1 MKRLAPLALLALLA
15 LSAGLAGACNL
26 MNPCPTVA
34 YAAGS
39 VHSVTVAVA
48 ESVLARPN
56 VAGPLRACFR
66 LTPQPSYEMIDRPDA
81 EVALAER
88 LAADPSI
95 VAVVGHTRSRGSLAA
110 APVYARA
117 GMPQIV
123 PGATSS
129 ELRGVGPWT
138 FVLSPTDSAEA
149 AYLAGMVDSLRAR
162 RAMLLY
168 SGEPYGEGLA
178 AALRSDLA
186 RRHIRVVDEVR
197 LGTGA
202 DVVTLVE
209 AAMRRHPA
217 DVLLLLVDY
226 SQAATIARTVVPIA
240 PHIRMIAADGSD
252 YPAGLRH
259 IAGAAAESLWVVTLW
274 RPDTTDSDTRDFFT
288 RFRQVAGRDP
298 TSQEA
303 LGFDALLYARA
314 AITAVGPD
322 RRAIRAWLAGPG
334 GATPPAGHVTTTTL
348 HDGPPPSFG
357 VLRIGPPAATSP

>member
-1 MKRLAPLALLALLA
+1 MRRPALTSLSLSACLALLGTG
-15 LSAGLAGACNL
+15 SCNW

-39 VHSVTVAVA
+39 IHSVTVAVA
-48 ESVLARPN
+48 ESVLATPH
-56 VAGPLRACFR
+56 VTGPLAACFR
-66 LTPQPSYEMIDRPDA
+66 LTPQPTYEMIDQPDA
-81 EVALAER
+81 EVALAEK
-88 LAADPSI
+88 LVADPAI

-110 APVYARA
+110 APVYAHA

-123 PGATSS
+123 PGATSA

-149 AYLAGMVDSLRAR
+149 AYLASAVDSLKAR
-162 RAMLLY
+162 RVILFY

-178 AALRSDLA
+178 AAIRPDLA
-186 RRHIRVVDEVR
+186 RRHIAVDEEVR
-197 LGTGA
+197 IGGGA
-202 DVVTLVE
+202 DVPTLVE
-209 AAMRRHPA
+209 AALRGHPA
-217 DVLLLLVDY
+217 EVLLLLVDY
-226 SQAATIARTVVPIA
+226 GQAAAIARTVVPIA
-240 PHIRMIAADGSD
+240 PRARMIAADGSD

-274 RPDTTDSDTRDFFT
+274 RPDTTDESTRRFFA

-314 AITAVGPD
+314 AITAVGPN
-322 RRAIRAWLAGPG
+322 RRAIRAWLSGPG
-334 GATPPAGHVTTTTL
+334 GATPPAGHVTTATL
-348 HDGPPPSFG
+348 HDGPPAAFG
-357 VLRIGPPAATSP
+357 MERIGPPTATSP

>member
-1 MKRLAPLALLALLA
+1 MKRIATTILRAMLALG
-15 LSAGLAGACNL
+15 AGLASACNL

-48 ESVLARPN
+48 ESVLAGPR
-56 VAGPLRACFR
+56 ATGPLVACFR
-66 LTPQPSYEMIDRPDA
+66 LTAQPTYEMIDQPDA

-88 LAADPSI
+88 LVADAAI

-123 PGATSS
+123 PGGTSS

-138 FVLSPTDSAEA
+138 FVLSPTELEEA
-149 AYLAGMVDSLRAR
+149 AYLAQTVDSLHAR
-162 RAMLLY
+162 RVMLFY
-168 SGEPYGEGLA
+168 SGETYGEGLA
-178 AALRSDLA
+178 AALRPDLE
-186 RRHIRVVDEVR
+186 RRGIGVVDEVR

-202 DVVTLVE
+202 DVATLVE

-217 DVLLLLVDY
+217 NVLLLLVDY
-226 SQAATIARTVVPIA
+226 SQAAVIARTVVPLA
-240 PHIRMIAADGSD
+240 PRTRMIAADGSD

-259 IAGAAAESLWVVTLW
+259 LGGAAAESLWVVTLW
-274 RPDTTDSDTRDFFT
+274 RPDTTDAVTRDFFGH
-288 RFRQVAGRDP
+288 FRQVTGRDP

-322 RRAIRAWLAGPG
+322 RRAIRTWLAGPG
-334 GATPPAGHVTTTTL
+334 GATPPAGHVTTATL
-348 HDGPPPSFG
+348 HDGPPPAFG
-357 VLRIGPPAATSP
+357 IGRIGPPTPASP

>member
-1 MKRLAPLALLALLA
+1 MRRLAPLALLASLA
-15 LSAGLAGACNL
+15 LSASLAGACDL

-34 YAAGS
+34 YAAGA

-48 ESVLARPN
+48 ESVLAKPLM
-56 VAGPLRACFR
+56 AGPLVACFR
-66 LTPQPSYEMIDRPDA
+66 LTPQPTYEMIDQPDA

-88 LAADPSI
+88 LVADPAI
-95 VAVVGHTRSRGSLAA
+95 VTVVGHTRSRGSLAA

-129 ELRGVGPWT
+129 ELRRVGPWT
-138 FVLSPTDSAEA
+138 FVLSPTDSEESV
-149 AYLAGMVDSLRAR
+149 YLAQMVDSLRAQR
-162 RAMLLY
+162 VMLLY

-178 AALRSDLA
+178 SALRPELA
-186 RRHIRVVDEVR
+186 RRRVGLVDEVR

-202 DVVTLVE
+202 DIATLVE
-209 AAMRRHPA
+209 AAMRHHPA

-226 SQAATIARTVVPIA
+226 SQAAVIARTVVSIA
-240 PHIRMIAADGSD
+240 PRTRMIAADGSD

-259 IAGAAAESLWVVTLW
+259 IGGAAAESLRVVTLW
-274 RPDTTDSDTRDFFT
+274 RPDTTDEVTRDFFAH
-288 RFRQVAGRDP
+288 FRQVAGRDP

-334 GATPPAGHVTTTTL
+334 GATPPAGHVTTATL
-348 HDGPPPSFG
+348 HDGPPAAFG
-357 VLRIGPPAATSP
+357 VLRIGPPTPTAP

>member
-1 MKRLAPLALLALLA
+1 MNRPRALGAGFALLALG
-15 LSAGLAGACNL
+15 SCNW

-39 VHSVTVAVA
+39 THSVTVAVA
-48 ESVLARPN
+48 ESVLATPHL
-56 VAGPLRACFR
+56 AGPLVACYR
-66 LTPQPSYEMIDRPDA
+66 LTPQPTYEMIDQPDA

-88 LAADPSI
+88 LVADPAI

-123 PGATSS
+123 PGATSG

-149 AYLAGMVDSLRAR
+149 AFLAAAADSRKAR
-162 RAMLLY
+162 RVTLFY
-168 SGEPYGEGLA
+168 SAEPYGEGLA
-178 AALRSDLA
+178 AAIRPDLA
-186 RRHIRVVDEVR
+186 RRHIQLLDEVR
-197 LGTGA
+197 LGAGA
-202 DVVTLVE
+202 DIPTLVYASLRVHPSE
-209 AAMRRHPA
+209 AFI
-217 DVLLLLVDY
+217 LLVDY
-226 SQAATIARTVVPIA
+226 SQAAAIARTVVPIA
-240 PHIRMIAADGSD
+240 PRTRMIAADGSD

-259 IAGAAAESLWVVTLW
+259 IAGAAAESLWIVTLW
-274 RPDTTDSDTRDFFT
+274 RPDTADAATQRFFT

-303 LGFDALLYARA
+303 LGFNALLYARA

-334 GATPPAGHVTTTTL
+334 GATLPTGHVTTITL
-348 HDGPPPSFG
+348 HDGPPATFG
-357 VLRIGPPAATSP
+357 MERIGPAPVTSP